1 MRYEAIENAPFGVEV
16 FDFNPREGLSS
27 EHIELLNRLFDL
39 HRLILLRGNDVGN
52 DAHIAL
58 VNAIEPAVR
67 EGATDALFSINST
80 VRKDAYIPGRA
91 ALPFHSDYLF
101 SSHGPIQ
108 VVSLA
113 ALKLEIGEPT
123 MFTDSVAAAR
133 RLPPELEARLQ
144 EMELVQCQSWAV
156 DVSGEFTDLPRRL
169 QISHFDDV
177 PREQLSIAS
186 SPALRRHPRT
196 GEKVLM
202 HSECMTSHVRTLGE
216 RESLPFFD
224 LVMQHQYDPADT
236 YTHHWREG
244 DLVIWDNFALQHGRP
259 ALAKS
264 GERLLRRVAGNRIS
278 IREVMDGVIPGRLAN
293 VTVQDN
299 A

>member
-1 MRYEAIENAPFGVEV
+1 MRYEPIADAPFGVRILD
-16 FDFNPREGLSS
+16 FDPHEGLSG
-27 EHIELLNRLFDL
+27 EDMQLLNRLFDR
-39 HRLILLRGNDVGN
+39 HRLILLRGNDVGS

-67 EGATDALFSINST
+67 EGAADALFSINST

-113 ALKLEIGEPT
+113 ALELEIGEPT
-123 MFTDSVAAAR
+123 MFTDSVAAVR
-133 RLPPELEARLQ
+133 RLPPELKARLA

-156 DVSGEFTDLPRRL
+156 DVSGDFTELPRRL
-169 QISHFDDV
+169 QVSHFDDI
-177 PREQLSIAS
+177 PREQLSIAL
-186 SPALRRHPRT
+186 SPALRSHPRT
-196 GEKVLM
+196 GEEVLM
-202 HSECMTSHVRTLGE
+202 HSECMTSHVSSLGE
-216 RESLPFFD
+216 KDSVPFFD
-224 LVMQHQYDPADT
+224 LVMRYQYDPADT

-259 ALAKS
+259 ALARS
-264 GERLLRRVAGNRIS
+264 GERLLRRVAGNRVPIG
-278 IREVMDGVIPGRLAN
+278 EVMDGIVPGRAAN
-293 VTVQDN
+293 VTVQDK